1 MKYSVIALLSGAVFV
16 IGLLAQPDWEVPEEA
31 RQREN
36 TQSATEESVAAGKA
50 LYEKHCQSC
59 HGVQGGG
66 DGPIARMLDEKPSA
80 LNDSE
85 HMDKM
90 TDGEL
95 HWKISTGK
103 SPMPGLEKKTSE
115 EERWHVVNYVRS
127 LSK

>member
-1 MKYSVIALLSGAVFV
+1 MKYLAIALVFSAVFF
-16 IGLLAQPDWEVPEEA
+16 IGLLAHSDWEVPEEA

-36 TQSATEESVAAGKA
+36 PQSATDESVAAGRA

-66 DGPIARMLDEKPSA
+66 DGPLAKMLDEKPTA

-85 HMDKM
+85 HMSEM
-90 TDGEL
+90 SDGEL

-103 SPMPGLEKKTSE
+103 PPMPGLERKTSE
-115 EERWHVVNYVRS
+115 DERWHVVNYVRS